1 MPRTTTPTDNLD
13 CAVQLR
19 LSKELIGKLEDIA
32 RRNNLPRS
40 ALIRLVLSQYVQKQ
54 GDKLIRLSD
63 DK

>member
-1 MPRTTTPTDNLD
+1 MQKTITPKGDLD
-13 CAVQLR
+13 CVVQLR
-19 LSKELIGKLEDIA
+19 INKELIGKLEDIA
-32 RRNNLPRS
+32 RRNSLPRS

>member
-1 MPRTTTPTDNLD
+1 MQKTITPTATLD
-13 CAVQLR
+13 CVMQLR
-19 LSKELIGKLEDIA
+19 LSKELVGQLEDIA

-40 ALIRLVLSQYVQKQ
+40 ALIRLVLSQYVHKQ